1 MSRVLVV
8 VWIVCG
14 VLFFGCS
21 EEDASPDVVKSEI
34 VIGLNPS
41 ERSENTQ
48 QNADLLADLIAQK
61 SGLPVKMFV
70 AQDYSGLVEALRAKT
85 VDFAFFAPISY
96 VYAERIADA
105 RVLLKAQR
113 YGSPYYFGSIIVRA
127 NSPYRTLEDLRG
139 KQIAWVDPSSSSG
152 HIFPKAG
159 LIEKGIDPEEF
170 FARQTFAGGHDAVL
184 LAVING
190 TIDAG
195 ATFAND
201 TLGKSGSWT
210 QLEEGAF
217 GKQIRP
223 IFFSRPIP
231 ADNLAT
237 SSYMLEKYP
246 EIVQKVTN
254 AVEHMHEDSIGAQVM
269 RSMYHVDAM
278 VPATSADYD
287 PVRDAADLLNLDIT
301 GEIKVDNRSNT
312 LYSWIFVG
320 CAVLWG
326 IVMMS
331 LQVLRRRGRN
341 AENSAIIEDVPSSA
355 VSAVSSTPSSHQ
367 FQLDAVSVLYHE
379 KNGGEVLALDNMSLS
394 INAGEFVAIVGP
406 SGAGKSTLLRVL
418 NGSVKPAKG
427 RYSFCGNL
435 SGNVEGENLRT
446 LRQRVGFIFQNF
458 NLVPGLSVLNNV
470 ITGRLAYIPQWRSL
484 IGMFPENEKKRAID
498 CLTEVGLA
506 EKAASRTAD
515 LSGGQQQRVAIAR
528 VLAQEPD
535 AILADEPTASL
546 DPVLAESI
554 LSLLAD
560 INENHGITVIANLHS
575 TDLAR
580 RFAKR
585 IVGMRSGNVVF
596 DGTPDQLTEDVLGT
610 IYADVQK
617 QSASDG

>member
-1 MSRVLVV
+1 MHRLLFAVCA
-8 VWIVCG
+8 VCG
-14 VLFFGCS
+14 VFLAGCTGDES
-21 EEDASPDVVKSEI
+21 LQPHEKTEI

-41 ERSENTQ
+41 ERSKNTQ
-48 QNADLLADLIAQK
+48 QNADLLADLIAGK

-85 VDFAFFAPISY
+85 IDFAFFAPISY

-105 RVLLKAQR
+105 HVLLKAQR
-113 YGSPYYFGSIIVRA
+113 YGSPYYFGSIIVRDD
-127 NSPYRTLEDLRG
+127 SPYRTLEDLRG

-152 HIFPKAG
+152 HIFPKAA
-159 LIEKGIDPEEF
+159 LIERGIDPDEF

-201 TLGKSGSWT
+201 TLGLSGSWT
-210 QLEEGAF
+210 QLEDGAF

-237 SSYMLEKYP
+237 SSFMLENYP
-246 EIVQKVTN
+246 EIVQKVKD
-254 AVEHMHEDSIGAQVM
+254 AVEHMHEDSIGAGVM

-287 PVRDAADLLNLDIT
+287 PVRNAADLLNLDIR
-301 GEIKVDNRSNT
+301 GEIQVDDRANS

-320 CAVLWG
+320 GAALWG
-326 IVMMS
+326 ILVIVVQM
-331 LQVLRRRGRN
+331 RRRRN
-341 AENSAIIEDVPSSA
+341 QVGGNVAKAADSHLSVSGEMSED
-355 VSAVSSTPSSHQ
+355 STRQ
-367 FQLDAVSVLYHE
+367 FQLDAVSVVYRE
-379 KNGGEVLALDNMSLS
+379 KNGGEVLALDQLSLGVEK
-394 INAGEFVAIVGP
+394 GEFVAIIGP

-418 NGSVKPAKG
+418 NGSVKPSEG
-427 RYSFCGNL
+427 RYSFDGET
-435 SGNVEGENLRT
+435 SGSADGESLRA
-446 LRQRVGFIFQNF
+446 LRQRVGFIFQSF

-470 ITGRLAYIPQWRSL
+470 ITGRLAYIAGWRSL
-484 IGMFPENEKKRAID
+484 IGLFPENEKKKAIS
-498 CLTEVGLA
+498 CLREVGLA
-506 EKAASRTAD
+506 EKAASRAAD

-528 VLAQEPD
+528 VLAQEPE

-554 LSLLAD
+554 LNLLAE
-560 INENHGITVIANLHS
+560 INVRHGITVIANLHS

-580 RFAKR
+580 RFGGR
-585 IVGMRSGNVVF
+585 IVGMRAGNVVF
-596 DGTPDQLTEDVLGT
+596 DGSPDQLTQDVLAT
-610 IYADVQK
+610 IYAEAGETTGRE
-617 QSASDG
+617 S